1 MDGCIAECGL
11 NATGLYANGMINR
24 DDMTKM
30 FMDAVKDM
38 PQWQMVIR
46 DSLDECFKMA
56 ESKMDEIEAGAKL
69 EPSFEVFIT
78 LSSLS
83 RHIEDASVVINW
95 GPDCESPPDW
105 IGLYTKNPAFSDDP
119 PVLKIEVNGRKN
131 GEVITNQK
139 FGKQRLPGGWSYD
152 EVLRHI
158 PKRRAK
164 PLCFDIYLVSYN
176 HLNKLQIFDCL
187 KIQPNWM
194 FTEKSIGNVSLKD
207 LFLPGTHCSACYQ
220 TKANAN
226 NNLLKKVGFHQDLDI
241 WTQLVF
247 GVRYL
252 DFSIGYH
259 PYHNSTRNF
268 WVMNEGYRVG
278 WILPILHDIRRF
290 VILSEE
296 TIVLDFRRF
305 PLGFHSHP
313 EQHAEFLSI
322 LDQELGDLAYRRP
335 YFDNADDDQT
345 VSYHLTI
352 EDMRRQGKYILITYN
367 HAASLNGE

>member
-1 MDGCIAECGL
+1 MCSRPIKRPSDISVSVSPQSLRLLDVRVLYLILFPVADIQTFFQVMFYLSVSGFLLTVFVVSTIANDTC
-11 NATGLYANGMINR
+11 
-24 DDMTKM
+24 
-30 FMDAVKDM
+30 
-38 PQWQMVIR
+38 P
-46 DSLDECFKMA
+46 
-56 ESKMDEIEAGAKL
+56 
-69 EPSFEVFIT
+69 VFLT

-164 PLCFDIYLVSYN
+164 PLCFDLYLVSYN

-367 HAASLNGE
+367 HAASLNGK

>member
-1 MDGCIAECGL
+1 MFNLSVSGILLTVFVISTIANDTC
-11 NATGLYANGMINR
+11 
-24 DDMTKM
+24 
-30 FMDAVKDM
+30 
-38 PQWQMVIR
+38 P
-46 DSLDECFKMA
+46 
-56 ESKMDEIEAGAKL
+56 
-69 EPSFEVFIT
+69 VFIT

-335 YFDNADDDQT
+335 YFENADDDQT